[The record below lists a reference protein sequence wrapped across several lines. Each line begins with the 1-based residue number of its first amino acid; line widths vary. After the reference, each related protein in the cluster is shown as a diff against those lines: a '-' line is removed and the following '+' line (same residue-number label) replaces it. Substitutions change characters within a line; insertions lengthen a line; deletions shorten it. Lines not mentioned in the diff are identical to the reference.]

1 MVLLAPPPTAAG
13 INANATAPPAL
24 LPLERFAQTQFDLRY
39 MFKKKHA
46 KVARNDKL
54 IATIQRLPLVGRT
67 VRVRLKYR

>member
-1 MVLLAPPPTAAG
+1 MVLLAPPPTAAD

-24 LPLERFAQTQFDLRY
+24 LPLVRTFCAATVLLFVT
-39 MFKKKHA
+39 KKHA

-54 IATIQRLPLVGRT
+54 STTIQRLPLVGRT

>member
-1 MVLLAPPPTAAG
+1 MVLLAPPPTAAD

-39 MFKKKHA
+39 KKKHA

-54 IATIQRLPLVGRT
+54 ISTIQRLPLVGRT